1 MNAPPIASELASIV
15 GERHCISDAALL
27 EPYLEEPRGRYHGQA
42 RLLASP
48 ADAAETA
55 AVLACCNQ
63 RGVGV
68 VPVAGRTGLCGGT
81 HSQANEIL
89 LSLHRQNRVRGLDG
103 GCLTAE
109 AGCVLATLQE
119 YAEEAGLLFPLSL
132 GSEGSCQ
139 LGGVLS
145 TNAGGIHVL
154 RYGMA
159 RQMVVGLEVALPDGR
174 LLSDLKPLAKDNTG
188 YDVKQLFLGSEGTLG
203 IITAATIRLPPRP
216 RAWITALVGV
226 ATPDQAVSL
235 YRSAESAFGDELNA
249 CELIS
254 RAAGRLCESRL
265 QGVAIPGD
273 IGAPW
278 LLCLELAGAGP
289 ESVLYDRLIGFLE
302 GAEEQGELLDA
313 VCAASE
319 AQREA
324 IWRLRHGVPEALRR
338 SGPSLHHDLGV
349 PPERIADFLRLAGK
363 VCQEYLPGA
372 EALPFG
378 HVGDGNMHLP
388 VLAPPGSDP
397 DRFFEQGRRVSAE
410 LRELAWSMD
419 GSFSAEHG
427 VGVLLKEELERLGD
441 PVKLEVMRA
450 LKRAMDPRGIMNPGK
465 VLSA

>member
-27 EPYLEEPRGRYHGQA
+27 EPFLEEPRGRYHGQA
-42 RLLASP
+42 RLLVAP

-55 AVLACCNQ
+55 AVLACCNR

-89 LSLHRQNRVRGLDG
+89 LSLHCQNRVRGLGG

-119 YAEEAGLLFPLSL
+119 FADEAGLLFPLSL

-159 RQMVVGLEVALPDGR
+159 RQMVLGLEVALPDGR
-174 LLSDLKPLAKDNTG
+174 VLSDLSPLAKDNTG
-188 YDVKQLFLGSEGTLG
+188 YDVKQLFLGAEGTLG
-203 IITAATIRLPPRP
+203 VITAATIRLQPRP
-216 RAWITALVGV
+216 KAWMTALVGV
-226 ATPDQAVSL
+226 ATPDKAVSL
-235 YRSAESAFGDELNA
+235 FRSAQSALGDELNA
-249 CELIS
+249 FELIS
-254 RAAGRLCESRL
+254 RPAAQLCEARL
-265 QGVAIPGD
+265 EGVSIPGGLD
-273 IGAPW
+273 APW
-278 LLCLELAGAGP
+278 LLCVELAGPGS
-289 ESVLYDRLIGFLE
+289 ESALSDRLTGFLE
-302 GAEEQGELLDA
+302 GAREQGGLLDA

-324 IWRLRHGVPEALRR
+324 IWRLRHGVPEAVRL
-338 SGPSLHHDLGV
+338 SGPALRHDLAV
-349 PPERIADFLRLAGK
+349 PPERIAEFLDSAGK
-363 VCQEYLPGA
+363 ICRKKLPGA
-372 EALPFG
+372 EPLPFG
-378 HVGDGNMHLP
+378 HVGDGNLHYS
-388 VLAPPGSDP
+388 VVGPPGSDP
-397 DRFFEQGRRVSAE
+397 DRFLRLGWRLSAE
-410 LRELAWSMD
+410 LRELAWSME

-465 VLSA
+465 VISV